1 MRKSNR
7 IVHRALLAVVLLALL
22 SGAGVAL
29 GTRVFVQPPTQTLAL
44 GAQTTVEIRIEQVS
58 NLYGFDAQL
67 SFDPAV
73 LQVVDA
79 DPSKTGVQVA
89 VGDIFAGKN
98 GFVVGNSADNTIG
111 LISYSISL
119 LGEPAGASGNGSL
132 FRVTF
137 QGKAGGQSALTLTA
151 VRLAAMGGAAIT
163 ATIVDGTITVPG
175 APVLRKLYIP
185 RVSKMSAH

>member
-1 MRKSNR
+1 MRETIR
-7 IVHRALLAVVLLALL
+7 FAARVLLAAGLL
-22 SGAGVAL
+22 MALPGAGVAL
-29 GTRVFVQPPTQTLAL
+29 GTRAFVQPPAQTLAV

-79 DPSKTGVQVA
+79 DPGKANVQVA

-98 GFVVGNSADNTIG
+98 GFVVGNSANNTTG

-119 LGEPAGASGNGSL
+119 LGEPAGVSGNGSL

-137 QGKAGGQSALTLTA
+137 QAKAGGQSALTLTTL
-151 VRLAAMGGAAIT
+151 RLAAMGGASIP
-163 ATIVDGTITVPG
+163 ATISDGAVTVTGGGP
-175 APVLRKLYIP
+175 ATRATYIP
-185 RVSKMSAH
+185 LAKK